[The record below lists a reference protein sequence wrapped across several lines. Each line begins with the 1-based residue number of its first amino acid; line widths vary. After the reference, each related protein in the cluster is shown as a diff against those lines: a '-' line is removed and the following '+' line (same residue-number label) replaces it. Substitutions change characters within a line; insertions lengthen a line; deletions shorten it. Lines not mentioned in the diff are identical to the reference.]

1 MAVSMSELLIDLRA
15 ESAELTAMIRTLD
28 AAGWELATPAKGWAV
43 RDQISHLAWFDD
55 AATTAVTDAE
65 GFRAAL
71 PALTARG
78 DSAVDEIAQAAR
90 SLSPEQVL
98 DWFRTARARS
108 LDAFGG
114 LAPKTR
120 LPWYGP
126 DLSAMSFV
134 TARLME
140 TWAHGQ
146 DVADAL
152 GIARVPTARLRHVAD
167 LGVRAMPY
175 GFTVRGMDAPKDPV
189 RVELALP
196 DGTPWS
202 RGPEGAADLVRG
214 PVLDFC
220 LLVTQRC
227 SLADTSLEVRGDTAA
242 AWTAVAQAF
251 AGPPGDGR
259 PPGLARALT

>member
-1 MAVSMSELLIDLRA
+1 MAVSMPELLADLRA
-15 ESAELTAMIRTLD
+15 EGAELTAMIRTLD
-28 AAGWELATPAKGWAV
+28 TAGWELPTPAEGWAV

-55 AATTAVTDAE
+55 AATTAATDPE
-65 GFRAAL
+65 CFRAAL

-78 DSAVDEIAQAAR
+78 DTAVDEIAVAAR
-90 SLSPEQVL
+90 SLSPGQVL
-98 DWFRTARARS
+98 AWFRAARARS
-108 LDAFGG
+108 LDAFGK
-114 LAPKTR
+114 LDAKER

-126 DLSAMSFV
+126 DMSAASFV

-152 GIARVPTARLRHVAD
+152 GIARVPTARLRHVAA

-175 GFTVRGMDAPKDPV
+175 GFTVRGLAPPRDPV
-189 RVELALP
+189 RVELTLP
-196 DGTPWS
+196 DGTPWTS
-202 RGPEGAADLVRG
+202 GPEDAADLVRG

-227 SLADTSLEVRGDTAA
+227 DLADTSLEVRGDTAG

-259 PPGLARALT
+259 PPGRARALT